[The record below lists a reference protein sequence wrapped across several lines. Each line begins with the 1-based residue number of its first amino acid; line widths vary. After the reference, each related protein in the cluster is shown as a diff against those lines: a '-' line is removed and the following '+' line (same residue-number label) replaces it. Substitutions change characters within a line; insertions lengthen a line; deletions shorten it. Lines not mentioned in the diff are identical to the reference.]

1 MLMKNGEIYS
11 LSKNLMEAFKDGT
24 QKLPIK
30 INFYIQKNKNNLIN
44 LAQDIE
50 TARMDILK
58 SHAVVDSVSGELSLP
73 PEAIEAAN
81 VELAEL
87 YELEQDVNIYMVKI
101 DVLPD
106 DMVLTTGQMEALMF
120 MLQ

>member
-30 INFYIQKNKNNLIN
+30 INFYLQKNKNNLIN

-58 SHAVVDSVSGELSLP
+58 SHAVADSVSGGLSLS

-81 VELAEL
+81 AELAEL

-106 DMVLTTGQMEALMF
+106 DIVLTTGQMEALMF